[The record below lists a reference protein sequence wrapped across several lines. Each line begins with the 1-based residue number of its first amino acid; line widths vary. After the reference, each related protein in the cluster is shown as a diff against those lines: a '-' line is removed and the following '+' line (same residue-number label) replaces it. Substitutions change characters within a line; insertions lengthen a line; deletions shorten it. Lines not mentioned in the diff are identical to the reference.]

1 MIYTAPISLKKNQ
14 GSNFVLTLS

>member
-14 GSNFVLTLS
+14 GLCHQAV